1 MRTTP
6 HGGTEARRLFSKRG
20 RRALLSLTA
29 LVALTSL
36 TALVNAQAPA
46 APAAPTGPQLAAPT
60 GSVQRGKVI
69 FETTLR
75 CFACH
80 GYDGQ
85 TGSPRLVPMAR
96 AEDIF
101 LAYVRKPATQ
111 GMPSFAAVPEQQ
123 LRDVYAYIRSI
134 PQAAPAADS
143 VPLIKGILDRRNKTN

>member
-1 MRTTP
+1 MDT
-6 HGGTEARRLFSKRG
+6 RLRHTQAPRHRGAFFSLAQ
-20 RRALLSLTA
+20 RALLSLSA
-29 LVALTSL
+29 LATLTSL
-36 TALVNAQAPA
+36 AAAQTPAPPLA
-46 APAAPTGPQLAAPT
+46 VPTGNA
-60 GSVQRGKVI
+60 QRGKVV

-96 AEDIF
+96 SEDIF

-111 GMPSFAAVPEQQ
+111 GMPSFAAVNEQQ

-134 PQAAPAADS
+134 PQAAPAPDS
-143 VPLIKGILDRRNKTN
+143 VPLIKGILDRRTKAN

>member
-1 MRTTP
+1 MSKV
-6 HGGTEARRLFSKRG
+6 HGKGVGLTVGVAF
-20 RRALLSLTA
+20 AASLTFA
-29 LVALTSL
+29 WLA
-36 TALVNAQAPA
+36 AAQSQT
-46 APAAPTGPQLAAPT
+46 PTPLAAPT
-60 GSVQRGKVI
+60 GNVQRGKAV

-96 AEDIF
+96 SEDIF
-101 LAYVRKPATQ
+101 LAYVRKPATP

-143 VPLIKGILDRRNKTN
+143 VPLIKSILDRRTKSN

>member
-1 MRTTP
+1 MLTT
-6 HGGTEARRLFSKRG
+6 HGGTETRRLLFV
-20 RRALLSLTA
+20 AVTA

-36 TALVNAQAPA
+36 TSLAIAQTPTPA
-46 APAAPTGPQLAAPT
+46 LAAPT
-60 GSVQRGKVI
+60 GNAQRGKVV
-69 FETTLR
+69 FDTTLR

-101 LAYVRKPATQ
+101 LAYVRKPATP
-111 GMPSFAAVPEQQ
+111 GMPSFAATPEQE

-143 VPLIKGILDRRNKTN
+143 VPVIKGILDRRAKAN

>member
-1 MRTTP
+1 M
-6 HGGTEARRLFSKRG
+6 A
-20 RRALLSLTA
+20 RRALLALSAFAALSSLA
-29 LVALTSL
+29 A
-36 TALVNAQAPA
+36 AQTA
-46 APAAPTGPQLAAPT
+46 APPLATPQLAAPT
-60 GSVQRGKVI
+60 GSAQRGKVV

-96 AEDIF
+96 SEDIF

-111 GMPSFAAVPEQQ
+111 GMPSFAAVSEQQ

-134 PQAAPAADS
+134 PQAAPSPDS
-143 VPLIKGILDRRNKTN
+143 VPLIKGLLDRRAKAN

>member
-1 MRTTP
+1 MNTRLRHT
-6 HGGTEARRLFSKRG
+6 GTQGHRGLFFIVPLS
-20 RRALLSLTA
+20 ALLSLIA

-36 TALVNAQAPA
+36 VSAQAPA
-46 APAAPTGPQLAAPT
+46 PALTAPTGNA
-60 GSVQRGKVI
+60 QRGKVV
-69 FETTLR
+69 FDTTLR

-96 AEDIF
+96 TEDVF

-123 LRDVYAYIRSI
+123 LRDAYAYIRSI
-134 PQAAPAADS
+134 PQAAPAPDG
-143 VPLIKGILDRRNKTN
+143 VPLIKGILDRRTKAN

>member
-1 MRTTP
+1 MLTKP
-6 HGGTEARRLFSKRG
+6 HGGTEARRPFSSRG
-20 RRALLSLTA
+20 RRAQLSLAA

-46 APAAPTGPQLAAPT
+46 ATLAAPT
-60 GSVQRGKVI
+60 GNAQRGKAI
-69 FETTLR
+69 FDTTLR

-101 LAYVRKPATQ
+101 LAYVRKPATP

-143 VPLIKGILDRRNKTN
+143 VPLIKSILDRRTKSN

>member
-1 MRTTP
+1 MTTT
-6 HGGTEARRLFSKRG
+6 HGGAEALRLSFIA
-20 RRALLSLTA
+20 ALL
-29 LVALTSL
+29 LVALTSAA
-36 TALVNAQAPA
+36 TAQAPA
-46 APAAPTGPQLAAPT
+46 PALTAPPTGNA
-60 GSVQRGKVI
+60 QRGKVV

-111 GMPSFAAVPEQQ
+111 GMPSFAATSEQE

-143 VPLIKGILDRRNKTN
+143 MPLIKGIVDRRTKAN

>member
-1 MRTTP
+1 MSNVY
-6 HGGTEARRLFSKRG
+6 GKGTGFGMLIAVVI
-20 RRALLSLTA
+20 ASLVPSA
-29 LVALTSL
+29 VATQ
-36 TALVNAQAPA
+36 TQPA
-46 APAAPTGPQLAAPT
+46 ATPSAPTGPQLAAPT
-60 GSVQRGKVI
+60 GSAQRGKVV

-96 AEDIF
+96 TEDVF

-111 GMPSFAAVPEQQ
+111 GMPSFAAVPEQE

-134 PQAAPAADS
+134 PQAAPAPDS
-143 VPLIKGILDRRNKTN
+143 VPLIKGILDRRTKAN

>member
-1 MRTTP
+1 M
-6 HGGTEARRLFSKRG
+6 SKVYG
-20 RRALLSLTA
+20 VGLKVGVASIVLLMAPWPAAAQS
-29 LVALTSL
+29 
-36 TALVNAQAPA
+36 QAPTA
-46 APAAPTGPQLAAPT
+46 LAAPT
-60 GSVQRGKVI
+60 GNAQRGKVV

-96 AEDIF
+96 AEDVF

-111 GMPSFAAVPEQQ
+111 GMPSFAAVSEQQ

-134 PQAAPAADS
+134 PQAAPSPDS
-143 VPLIKGILDRRNKTN
+143 VPLIKAILDRRTKAN

>member
-1 MRTTP
+1 MLTT
-6 HGGTEARRLFSKRG
+6 HRGTEALRLFFI
-20 RRALLSLTA
+20 AVTA

-36 TALVNAQAPA
+36 TSLVNAQAPA
-46 APAAPTGPQLAAPT
+46 LAAPT
-60 GSVQRGKVI
+60 GNVQRGKVI
-69 FETTLR
+69 YETTLR

-101 LAYVRKPATQ
+101 LAYVRKPATA
-111 GMPSFAAVPEQQ
+111 GMPSFAATPEQE

-143 VPLIKGILDRRNKTN
+143 VPLIKGILDRRTKAN

>member
-1 MRTTP
+1 MSTT
-6 HGGTEARRLFSKRG
+6 HRGTEAQRAYFQLARRL
-20 RRALLSLTA
+20 LLSLTA

-36 TALVNAQAPA
+36 AIAQAPA
-46 APAAPTGPQLAAPT
+46 PSLAAPT
-60 GSVQRGKVI
+60 GSAQRGKVV
-69 FETTLR
+69 FDTTLR

-96 AEDIF
+96 TEDVF

-143 VPLIKGILDRRNKTN
+143 VPLIKGILDRRTKAN

>member
-1 MRTTP
+1 MITT
-6 HGGTEARRLFSKRG
+6 HRGTEALRFFFTTV
-20 RRALLSLTA
+20 TA
-29 LVALTSL
+29 LVALTALTSL
-36 TALVNAQAPA
+36 AIAQTPAPA
-46 APAAPTGPQLAAPT
+46 LAAPT
-60 GSVQRGKVI
+60 GNAQRGKVV

-101 LAYVRKPATQ
+101 LAYVRKPATA
-111 GMPSFAAVPEQQ
+111 GMPSFAATPEQE

-134 PQAAPAADS
+134 PQAAPSADS
-143 VPLIKGILDRRNKTN
+143 VPLIKGILDRRTKAN

>member
-1 MRTTP
+1 M
-6 HGGTEARRLFSKRG
+6 
-20 RRALLSLTA
+20 
-29 LVALTSL
+29 
-36 TALVNAQAPA
+36 
-46 APAAPTGPQLAAPT
+46 
-60 GSVQRGKVI
+60 

-96 AEDIF
+96 SEDIF

-111 GMPSFAAVPEQQ
+111 GMPSFAAVSEQQ

-134 PQAAPAADS
+134 PQAAPAPDS
-143 VPLIKGILDRRNKTN
+143 VPLIKGILDRRTKAK